1 MNFKRI
7 FRKVDIINSYKRV
20 FDSEDGNTVLNDL
33 MKKGYILRPTHA
45 GDDIAASNKNEG
57 KRELVLYIMTKL
69 NMDAD
74 KLKTQIERSKD
85 EDLSYS

>member
-1 MNFKRI
+1 MQKML
-7 FRKVDIINSYKRV
+7 KL
-20 FDSEDGNTVLNDL
+20 E
-33 MKKGYILRPTHA
+33 YILRPTHA